1 MISDLIVV
9 VAQGEASCSSFCQVS
24 WLARNSGSWGGCWA
38 LVPTLAVMKLVAGVC
53 PHAVCPGAAVTAR
66 VPAQHLLS
74 LCSEAACRTAVLH
87 CGSASWLQ
95 NPCLEPYG
103 KTELC
108 QTVWPVLLVFLLFF
122 FLLLLLQAGGGFLS
136 SSPTSMLQGKGVW
149 SWGCL
154 SSLLCSQGL
163 FRCDSICSLPA

>member
-24 WLARNSGSWGGCWA
+24 WLARNSGNWGGCWA

-122 FLLLLLQAGGGFLS
+122 FPFALAA
-136 SSPTSMLQGKGVW
+136 
-149 SWGCL
+149 SWRRIPQQQSYKHASGEGCVEL
-154 SSLLCSQGL
+154 GL
-163 FRCDSICSLPA
+163 PVFPALFTRTF